1 MALEAGVV
9 KVTVEFGQ
17 GLKDKDLFGKMD
29 PYCILKCGGTAWKTR
44 TAKAGGRDPVWNETL
59 SFNVINENSGYPQL
73 AYSARPQ
80 YSPPSGSQAHY

>member
-1 MALEAGVV
+1 MALEAGIM

-29 PYCILKCGGTAWKTR
+29 PYCILKCGGTTWKTR

-59 SFNVINENSGYPQL
+59 SFNVINENSVDVTDTL
-73 AYSARPQ
+73 S
-80 YSPPSGSQAHY
+80 